1 MPYILRKRIRELYI
15 SPLVLELVLDND
27 KFIKHYNLDDSFPK
41 VIRATVNLL
50 VDQNDCIMCFTD
62 NDKIYDFEV
71 SIKTGSYNNSNEYS
85 CHRSLILPTEL
96 VNSYAIDANWG
107 IELTLN
113 ELIVKGDSVG
123 MPDEPSLI
131 FSEND
136 AKSSMDF
143 EVKGLACELTS
154 SEKLVTTQFI
164 DDFYNDLKLEINNA
178 FRIKLLTATMVLVR
192 KLFENLLIELL
203 RTKFGDKPPEKELY
217 FSIRDSRFK
226 HFHVLINNFENE
238 IDTFKP
244 FDVNLQWVA
253 SKNDFFDF
261 LRVIKERGDACAH
274 SIEPIHDVKEINT
287 LKVSINKYS
296 AQLNRLIQKIK
307 ESKLTSSI
315 PLKP

>member
-15 SPLVLELVLDND
+15 RPLVLEVVLDND
-27 KFIKHYNLDDSFPK
+27 KFIRHFNLDDSFPK

-50 VDQNDCIMCFTD
+50 VDQNDCIMCFT
-62 NDKIYDFEV
+62 NNNKIYDFEV
-71 SIKTGSYNNSNEYS
+71 YIKNGPYNYNSTEYS
-85 CHRSLILPTEL
+85 CHRSLILPREL
-96 VNSYAIDANWG
+96 VNGYAIDANWG

-123 MPDEPSLI
+123 MPDEHSLI

-136 AKSSMDF
+136 VKSSMDF
-143 EVKGLACELTS
+143 EVKGLSCELTS

-178 FRIKLLTATMVLVR
+178 FRIKLLTSTMVLVR

-203 RTKFGDKPPEKELY
+203 RAKFGDKPPGKELY

-238 IDTFKP
+238 IDAFKP
-244 FDVNLQWVA
+244 FDVNLQWDA

-296 AQLNRLIQKIK
+296 AQLNRLIQNIK
-307 ESKLTSSI
+307 ESKLTSSL
-315 PLKP
+315 P